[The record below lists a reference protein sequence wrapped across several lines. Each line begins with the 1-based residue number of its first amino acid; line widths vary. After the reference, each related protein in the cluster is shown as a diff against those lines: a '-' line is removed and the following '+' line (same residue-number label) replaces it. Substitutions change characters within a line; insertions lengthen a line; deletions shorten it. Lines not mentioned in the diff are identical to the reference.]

1 MPCPGPAAACTAILL
16 VAVAAAPAQAR
27 PRATTVRTAQGTI
40 TTTPRPG
47 GAMHL
52 KMRFGPVRINPGQNT
67 IAAAPN
73 SLRPPTEGWITAF
86 KPNLTYVNGKVPR
99 VDIIHL
105 HHAAWLVSSAAGAFR
120 PTWAAGEEKTV
131 ARMPR
136 GFGWRFRPSDRW
148 HLVHMIHDL
157 VPTPTR
163 VFVTWEMDF
172 VPLGARAARGM
183 REVQTQ
189 WLDVEGPRAYPVFDV
204 IRGSGRNGRFTYPD
218 DAPKAYRGR
227 PPRNRWVVDH
237 DATIIATAG
246 HLHPGGL
253 WSDLELARNGRTVR
267 LFRSRAKYFEPA
279 GPVSWDV
286 SMTATPP
293 HWRVAVRKGDVLSV
307 SGTYDSRRASWY
319 ESMAIM
325 PLAITTAPAG
335 GANPFRTNVDVK
347 GVLTHG
353 HLPENDTHGGA
364 KGALRNPVR
373 LPDGP
378 RTSTVDISSFIYGQ
392 GDLSARGRRGLPPVV
407 PPGRP
412 LTFVN
417 EDAGREIFHTITACR
432 QPCTATTGIAFP
444 LADGS
449 STFDSGEL
457 GFGPAGFTA
466 AANRKTWSA
475 PVDLARGTYTY
486 FCRIH
491 PFMRGAFRVKG

>member
-1 MPCPGPAAACTAILL
+1 LSRPGLVAACIAALL
-16 VAVAAAPAQAR
+16 VLAAPAQAR
-27 PRATTVRTAQGTI
+27 PRVTTVHTAQGTI

-47 GAMHL
+47 GALHL

-67 IAAAPN
+67 IAFAPN
-73 SLRPPTEGWITAF
+73 SLRPPTEGWITSF
-86 KPNLTYVNGKVPR
+86 KPNLTYVSGKVPR
-99 VDIIHL
+99 VDVIHL
-105 HHAAWLVSSAAGAFR
+105 HHAVWLVNRR
-120 PTWAAGEEKTV
+120 PTWAAGEEKTNV
-131 ARMPR
+131 RMPR
-136 GFGWRFRPSDRW
+136 GFGWRYRPSDEW
-148 HLVHMIHDL
+148 LLNHMIHNL
-157 VPTPTR
+157 IPTPTR
-163 VFVTWEMDF
+163 VYITWEMDF
-172 VPLGARAARGM
+172 APLGTKAARGV

-189 WLDVEGPRAYPVFDV
+189 WMDVEAIKPYPVFDV
-204 IRGSGRNGRFTYPD
+204 IRGSGRKGRFTFPD
-218 DAPKAYRGR
+218 DAPNAYAGG
-227 PPRNRWVVDH
+227 PVRNRWTVDH
-237 DATIIATAG
+237 DATIVGTAG

-253 WSDLELARNGRTVR
+253 WTDLKLTRHGRTVR

-293 HWRVAVRKGDVLSV
+293 RWRVAIRKGDVLSV
-307 SGTYDSRRASWY
+307 SGTYDSRLASWY

-325 PLAITTAPAG
+325 PLAVTAGPAG

-353 HLPENDTHGGA
+353 HLPENNGHGGRA
-364 KGALRNPVR
+364 SSPLNKAVK

-378 RTSTVDISSFIYGQ
+378 RTGTVDISSFLYGQ
-392 GDLSARGRRGLPPVV
+392 GDLSAGGRQARPPVV
-407 PPGRP
+407 APGQP

-417 EDAGREIFHTITACR
+417 DDAGREIFHTITACR

-444 LADGS
+444 LANGP

-457 GFGPAGFTA
+457 GFGPTGFTA
-466 AANRKTWSA
+466 AANRSTWST
-475 PVDLARGTYTY
+475 PGDLSQGTYTY